1 MEDLARIIILGN
13 DLGQRRC
20 VVRHVLVERGVL
32 FAADLIILN
41 RRLALDDA
49 HQRFVLIFA
58 LVGRRH
64 NVALR
69 VPADRHGGVEDGLVA
84 DQHVVRDDR
93 SLLHVLRGVLVDHGV
108 GRADVLHVHVPLA
121 VVRVQRV
128 GLPVGG
134 LVVLERVAVAV
145 AEAPPR
151 THPDA
156 AGAVLD
162 FVRVVAVRRD
172 ADFRVDEALCIPVG
186 QLCDRSLHLVRR
198 RAPVDLAVLVAQEVA
213 RIRVERLVHGVKAV
227 ARVRGV
233 QEVAVRS
240 AAVVDAG
247 DRVLR
252 REAGFHE
259 GLRGRFKLIVRL
271 RHCKAQLVEPV
282 LADEVDM
289 DAVGVDRDVRQGDEL
304 VVHRRV
310 VHRAVL
316 AALVRR
322 GLNDLLDLLRGVLV
336 EGRPQVGE
344 QVGARR
350 LHQVVSVRRE
360 HAVGQRGG
368 GDAEGELL
376 AEVRSVARRPLHDV
390 LDVVIFFEVS
400 CVLVVVDRVAFR
412 QRGVDRVDL
421 LAEGDFYDLV
431 KFLERAIVVF
441 AGRRVVLDV
450 GRRDPRGVACPGFA
464 AGLLSR
470 AAVRRSRAAFGG
482 AAFRSRRVAV
492 SASRQAGS
500 HCQREQGGNNLL
512 AHNKGFPP

>member
-84 DQHVVRDDR
+84 DKDIVRDDR

-162 FVRVVAVRRD
+162 FVRVIAVRRD

-198 RAPVDLAVLVAQEVA
+198 RAPVELAVLIAEEVA
-213 RIRVERLVHGVKAV
+213 RRCIERLIDRVKAV
-227 ARVRGV
+227 CIVRGI
-233 QEVAVRS
+233 QEVRIGS

-259 GLRGRFKLIVRL
+259 RLCSRFELIVRL
-271 RHCKAQLVEPV
+271 RHCNAQLVEPI
-282 LADEVDM
+282 LTDEVDV

-322 GLNDLLDLLRGVLV
+322 GLNDLLDLLRGVRV

-421 LAEGDFYDLV
+421 LAEGDLNDLV
-431 KFLERAIVVF
+431 EFLERAIVVF

-492 SASRQAGS
+492 SASRQAGG